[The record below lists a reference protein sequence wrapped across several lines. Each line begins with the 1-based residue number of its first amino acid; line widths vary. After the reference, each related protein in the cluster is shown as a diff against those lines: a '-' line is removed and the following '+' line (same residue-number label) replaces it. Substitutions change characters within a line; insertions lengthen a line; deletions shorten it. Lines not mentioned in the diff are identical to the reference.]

1 MLASE
6 ILNHLAT
13 IPDVNS
19 VSVHY
24 VNRTRG
30 ETEENYAILG
40 NYAEFQSIASF
51 AATALRALAEHM
63 GCTENDLSGLEV
75 ESCEPASW
83 MHHYNATLLPGAAL
97 CFPPVSVLGF
107 EPPAELQ
114 RRLYLVPHL
123 SGMEESFV
131 CQSAKHYVLLYWHTT
146 G

>member
-6 ILNHLAT
+6 ILSHLAT
-13 IPDVNS
+13 ISGPSS
-19 VSVHY
+19 VRLY
-24 VNRTRG
+24 YFNRTRG
-30 ETEENYAILG
+30 ETEENYVALG
-40 NYAEFQSIASF
+40 GRAGFQSITSF
-51 AATALRALAEHM
+51 TAAALRALAEHK
-63 GCTENDLSGLEV
+63 GCTENDLSELEA

-83 MHHYNATLLPGAAL
+83 MHHYDATLLPGAAL

-123 SGMEESFV
+123 SGTEESFV
-131 CQSAKHYVLLYWHTT
+131 CQSAQHYVLLYWHTT